1 MVIPTSLTY
10 FRVHLGNKP
19 LNLLDFC
26 TRLGLDYE
34 ATKDYGTDVTLH
46 IGECYDFDIDINVML
61 RKTLKNLFGKEEI
74 LVELK
79 REYALEY
86 YLERVPTLVAGSDMP
101 NQLLSLDLDIIEFMY
116 KTGTHD
122 DLDYFVITDD

>member
-19 LNLLDFC
+19 LNLVDFC

-34 ATKDYGTDVTLH
+34 TTKDYGTDVTVH

-61 RKTLKNLFGKEEI
+61 RKTLKDLFGKEEI

-79 REYALEY
+79 REYGLEY
-86 YLERVPTLVAGSDMP
+86 YLERVPTLVADSDMP
-101 NQLLSLDLDIIEFMY
+101 NQLLSLDSDIIEFMY

-122 DLDYFVITDD
+122 DLDYFVMTYH